1 MSIDDITPKEWDEI
15 FKKNREDRLYDNRP
29 IPKPDHDPVNKPQHY
44 RVGEVECID
53 YIQQQLG
60 TGVRDYLRG
69 QIYKYMHRHQ
79 YKGAEVED
87 LRKARWYIDKLIYEL
102 VQGG

>member
-1 MSIDDITPKEWDEI
+1 MSIDDAKPSEWDAI
-15 FKKNREDRLYDNRP
+15 KPREVPYAP
-29 IPKPDHDPVNKPQHY
+29 DPVNKPQHY

-102 VQGG
+102 VQGE

>member
-1 MSIDDITPKEWDEI
+1 MSIDDITPKEWDKI
-15 FKKNREDRLYDNRP
+15 FSEAREARHYDNRP
-29 IPKPDHDPVNKPQHY
+29 IPKPDHDPVNMPQHY

>member
-15 FKKNREDRLYDNRP
+15 FKKNREDRFYDNRP
-29 IPKPDHDPVNKPQHY
+29 IPKPDYDPVNKPQHY